1 VQLNDAAIMHAW
13 RSLSSRSEECTPV
26 FGIKG
31 RLYGGFG
38 LLILFAVG
46 LAIFAVWQ
54 LTAIQRQVNTTTA
67 LSDNVIRVLEV
78 STELQAVRRA
88 ILRYNFD
95 HDKPSFEEA
104 EKRAVHAIELLQAA
118 AKATLSEE
126 RRKTYNEIQQLVE
139 ELRQKRVVLGDAVD
153 KSVAGKA
160 VLFPVGDKLAA
171 DVAKLVEAA
180 KGSPAEQA
188 AAAVESAVL
197 LVRVANWRFLATKDP
212 NGTATFKT
220 NVEKAQKAIAALEGG
235 NPPQAARDL
244 LGPVKTDLTD
254 YAKAFDATAPN
265 LLLGDETYYKAVTPL
280 TVTAIDKLGGAEASL
295 RQAMEATKTETEAG
309 IARTVTLQQI
319 VAGLALLIG
328 GLIAFLVARAIIGPL
343 SGLTAGMKELAS
355 GNFDVVLPGL
365 GRKDEIGEMAG
376 AVEEFKVKAAEKARH
391 EAEAKSEQDRV
402 AAEQRKAE
410 MRKLADGF
418 EAAVG
423 EIVNTVSSASTELEA
438 SATTLTKTADTT
450 QKLSTSASAASEEA
464 ATNVQTVASATNELK
479 SSVDEIGRQVEE
491 SNKIAREAVHQAQET
506 DTRMAELS
514 KAADRIGDVVKLIT
528 TIAEQTNLLA
538 LNATI
543 EAARAGEAG
552 KGFAVVAQEVKQ
564 LASQTAKATS
574 EIGQHIAGMQESTQG
589 SVAAIKEI
597 GSTIGRISSIAQTIA
612 AAVEEQGAAT
622 QEIARN
628 VQQAASGT
636 TQVTANV
643 TDVSRGA
650 SETGSASA
658 QVLSSAQ
665 ALSKESNR
673 LKVEVDKFLVS
684 VRAA

>member
-1 VQLNDAAIMHAW
+1 M
-13 RSLSSRSEECTPV
+13 

-38 LLILFAVG
+38 LIVLFAVG
-46 LAIFAVWQ
+46 LAIFAVSQ
-54 LTAIQRQVNTTTA
+54 LSAIQREVNRTTA
-67 LSDNVIRVLEV
+67 LAGNTIRTVEI

-95 HDKPSFEEA
+95 HDKASFEEA
-104 EKRAVHAIELLQAA
+104 DKRSAHAIELLQSGVKTAV
-118 AKATLSEE
+118 SDE
-126 RRKTYNEIQQLVE
+126 RRRTYSEIERLVS

-160 VLFPVGDKLAA
+160 ILFPAGDKLAA

-180 KGSPAEQA
+180 HASPAQGDA
-188 AAAVESAVL
+188 DAVEAAVL
-197 LVRVANWRFLATKDP
+197 LVRVANWRFLAVKDP
-212 NGTATFKT
+212 NGVATFKT
-220 NVEKAQKAIAALEGG
+220 NVEKAQKSIAALEAGG
-235 NPPQAARDL
+235 LPQTLRDL
-244 LGPVKTDLTD
+244 VGPVKADLAD
-254 YAKAFDATAPN
+254 YAKAFDSTAPN
-265 LLLGDETYYKAVTPL
+265 VLLGDETYYKAVTPL
-280 TVTAIDKLGGAEASL
+280 TVAATEKLAEAEASL
-295 RQAMEATKTETEAG
+295 RRDHDAIKDETDAT
-309 IARTVTLQQI
+309 IARTVTLQEI

-328 GLIAFLVARAIIGPL
+328 GLISFMVARGIARPL

-376 AVEEFKVKAAEKARH
+376 AVEEFKVKAAEKARR

-402 AAEQRKAE
+402 AAEQRKAD
-410 MRKLADGF
+410 MYRLADGF

-438 SATTLTKTADTT
+438 SATTLTRTADTT
-450 QKLSTSASAASEEA
+450 QQLSASASVASKDAAGNVESVAA
-464 ATNVQTVASATNELK
+464 ATEELT
-479 SSVDEIGRQVEE
+479 SSVSEIGRQVEE
-491 SNKIAREAVHQAQET
+491 SNRIAGEAVRQAEET
-506 DTRMAELS
+506 DARMAELS

-574 EIGQHIAGMQESTQG
+574 EISQHIAGMQQSTEG
-589 SVAAIKEI
+589 SVGAIKAI
-597 GSTIGRISSIAQTIA
+597 GGTIGRISAIAQTIA

-622 QEIARN
+622 AEIARN
-628 VQQAASGT
+628 IQQAAAGT

-650 SETGSASA
+650 TETGSASS

-665 ALSKESNR
+665 ALSQESNR
-673 LKVEVDKFLVS
+673 LKLEVGKFLAS